1 MKNHK
6 RKWNQ
11 GCPHVQYFEKGTD
24 FGFWVLDQCG
34 ALWISDHETHWN
46 VAFCSSNGSWIILL
60 VCQFEG
66 ADARQGVSTVC
77 DRPHSVDFLKYQLT
91 GGKKT
96 PRMHSNYSCNCS
108 CFSAVSED
116 WIQIVRNKYSI
127 MMLPKEWG
135 RNTRMP
141 WPGKRKTFS
150 ELSTALSFV
159 EVIHLCNFV
168 TWESEHWLIRKP
180 FSPKG

>member
-1 MKNHK
+1 MKS
-6 RKWNQ
+6 RLPSCTVFW
-11 GCPHVQYFEKGTD
+11 KGYW
-24 FGFWVLDQCG
+24 FWVLSLGSVWSSLNFRSWDPLKCG
-34 ALWISDHETHWN
+34 LLQFKWLMDHSASLPVW
-46 VAFCSSNGSWIILL
+46 GSWCSARSQHSMWQATFCWLPKIP
-60 VCQFEG
+60 
-66 ADARQGVSTVC
+66 ADW
-77 DRPHSVDFLKYQLT
+77 
-91 GGKKT
+91 GGKK